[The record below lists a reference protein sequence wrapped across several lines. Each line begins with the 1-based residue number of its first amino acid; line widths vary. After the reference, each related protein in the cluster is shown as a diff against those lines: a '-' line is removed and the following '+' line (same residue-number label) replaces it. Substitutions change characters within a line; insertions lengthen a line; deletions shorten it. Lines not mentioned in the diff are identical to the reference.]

1 MTDTDPLVPALA
13 GLVVD
18 VVWFLDSCEDDEVDP
33 DSAVKMMESVGWVLG
48 RLPQDQRDRFLTVL
62 ADLAEAETEPGRR
75 EFLEAFPSP
84 AAWLRLSQA
93 EPNPDQAQ
101 VPGCRL
107 TTGAPR
113 WRRLA
118 CSASPAR
125 APAGP
130 ALRGAHAGQVGQG
143 VVGPCWWLPAWDA
156 AAAKRQQRPT
166 PPGRPPTVVLH
177 QDL

>member
-75 EFLEAFPSP
+75 EFLEAFPFTCG
-84 AAWLRLSQA
+84 LVEA
-93 EPNPDQAQ
+93 E
-101 VPGCRL
+101 
-107 TTGAPR
+107 
-113 WRRLA
+113 
-118 CSASPAR
+118 S
-125 APAGP
+125 
-130 ALRGAHAGQVGQG
+130 
-143 VVGPCWWLPAWDA
+143 
-156 AAAKRQQRPT
+156 
-166 PPGRPPTVVLH
+166 GRTEP
-177 QDL
+177 